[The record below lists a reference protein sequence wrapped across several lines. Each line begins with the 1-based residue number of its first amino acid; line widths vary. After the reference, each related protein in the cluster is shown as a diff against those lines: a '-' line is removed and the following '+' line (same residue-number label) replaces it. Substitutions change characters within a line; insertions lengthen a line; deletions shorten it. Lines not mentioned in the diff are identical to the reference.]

1 MGERAVSGFAN
12 NIDPL
17 VGAYADGFFTC
28 AALIAALF
36 FLRFWRRSGDGLFL
50 SFSIAFVLMA
60 GNSLAPVLLRTLN
73 DQEPAVYLL
82 RLAAFLVIIFAIW
95 RKNLRGGAGR

>member
-1 MGERAVSGFAN
+1 MSEFIN

-17 VGAYADGFFTC
+17 IGAYADGFFTC

-50 SFSIAFVLMA
+50 SFAIAFMLMA
-60 GNSLAPVLLRTLN
+60 ANSLAPVLLQSLN
-73 DQEPAVYLL
+73 DQEPAVYLF
-82 RLAAFLVIIFAIW
+82 RLAAFAVIIFAIC
-95 RKNLRGGAGR
+95 RKNLGRRAPRRPPA